1 MCYTYYRNINDKLKD
16 KNFFYNFKRILCRLI
31 GIYFL
36 CICMIDIRKINN
48 FDLIY
53 YNIIYLY
60 LI

>member
-36 CICMIDIRKINN
+36 CICMIDIRKIKN

-53 YNIIYLY
+53 YNII
-60 LI
+60 